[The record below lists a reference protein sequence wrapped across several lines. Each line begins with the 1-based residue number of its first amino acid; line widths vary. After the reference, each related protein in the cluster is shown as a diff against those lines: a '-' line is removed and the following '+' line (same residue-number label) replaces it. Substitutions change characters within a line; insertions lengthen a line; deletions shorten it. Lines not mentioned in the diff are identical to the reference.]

1 MRLRRWA
8 AAVAAHTTRAF
19 APLGPEISFAK
30 PATVQPVLECHAQL
44 GFLDWGWSFLC
55 EAGPLVRPLIPLE
68 IWPPPGCPRLDASHK
83 WQLNACS
90 VPTAV

>member
-1 MRLRRWA
+1 VMRLRRWA

-44 GFLDWGWSFLC
+44 GFLD
-55 EAGPLVRPLIPLE
+55 
-68 IWPPPGCPRLDASHK
+68 
-83 WQLNACS
+83 
-90 VPTAV
+90 